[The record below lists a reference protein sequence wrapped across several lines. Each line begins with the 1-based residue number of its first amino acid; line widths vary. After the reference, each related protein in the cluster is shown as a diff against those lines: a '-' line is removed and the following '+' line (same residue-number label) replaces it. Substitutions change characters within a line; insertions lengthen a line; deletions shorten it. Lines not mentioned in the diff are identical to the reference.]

1 MTTTTH
7 NLCVD
12 NPQIDEVFELETG
25 EHYKAKDVIGN
36 DYNKLIQLRMDLKER
51 INQNNPKYLCPIC
64 NVAVFIRCNRN
75 VDDKKFSF
83 KHRVEDG
90 NCPAIT
96 RGTLTQEQ
104 IKAIKYNGAKES
116 PAHIRMKEIIYE
128 SLLQDP
134 NFTDPKIE
142 PVIKGADRKSWRK
155 PDIQALWQ
163 GKLRVAFEVQLSTTF
178 LDVIAQRR
186 LFYKAEN
193 SLVCWVFKRF
203 DKENAL
209 MTQDDIFHNNNQN
222 LFLASE
228 DTLKSS
234 KQNKGLM
241 LNCHW
246 HEPTIQN
253 NKIVDVWNS
262 KYVKFKEL
270 EYDIDKQAIYYF
282 DYKSEKDKLAVK
294 PKPPVIVEELAD
306 EIDTEDLK
314 LRFEEWWC
322 NHDETPSSNDEN
334 WQSFRNEFNNIDI
347 FIPEYPYKIEHLLN
361 GLYSAKYGKAIG
373 SKQTKLIEVAH
384 LIANLRNDLSVLQT
398 FRVALLVYNRANT
411 IKEEDKTLKWSKRAN
426 EFRKHIYE
434 DKYKRNIELDDLVS
448 FLFPSVMDKKAWD
461 KIKAIDDKHNLNNP

>member
-1 MTTTTH
+1 MSSTNH

-25 EHYKAKDVIGN
+25 EYYKAKDVIGN
-36 DYNKLIQLRMDLKER
+36 DYNKLIQLRMELLEQ
-51 INQNNPKYLCPIC
+51 INKDNPIYRCPMC
-64 NVAVFIRCNRN
+64 HVAVYLACNRHN
-75 VDDKKFSF
+75 DDKKFYF

-90 NCPAIT
+90 NCPAVT
-96 RGTLTQEQ
+96 RGSLSKEQ
-104 IKAIKYNGAKES
+104 IQAIKYNGAKES
-116 PAHIRMKEIIYE
+116 PAHIRMKEIIAE
-128 SLLQDP
+128 SLSHDP
-134 NFTDPKIE
+134 DFSGVEIE
-142 PVIKGADRKSWRK
+142 KVIKGADRKSWRK

-193 SLVCWVFKRF
+193 SLVCWIFKKF

-270 EYDIDKQAIYYF
+270 ECDLNKQSIYYF
-282 DYKSEKDKLAVK
+282 DHKSEKDELTVK
-294 PKPPVIVEELAD
+294 PKPLLV

-314 LRFEEWWC
+314 ERFEDWWC
-322 NHDETPSSNDEN
+322 SHNETPSNDDD
-334 WQSFRNEFNNIDI
+334 WQSF
-347 FIPEYPYKIEHLLN
+347 
-361 GLYSAKYGKAIG
+361 
-373 SKQTKLIEVAH
+373 
-384 LIANLRNDLSVLQT
+384 
-398 FRVALLVYNRANT
+398 
-411 IKEEDKTLKWSKRAN
+411 
-426 EFRKHIYE
+426 
-434 DKYKRNIELDDLVS
+434 
-448 FLFPSVMDKKAWD
+448 
-461 KIKAIDDKHNLNNP
+461 

>member
-1 MTTTTH
+1 MSSTNH
-7 NLCVD
+7 SLCVD
-12 NPQIDEVFELETG
+12 NPKITDVFELETG
-25 EHYKAKDVIGN
+25 EYYTAQQAIGN
-36 DYNKLIQLRMDLKER
+36 DYNKLVQLRMELRER

-64 NVAVFIRCNRN
+64 HVAVSIRCNRN
-75 VDDKKFSF
+75 SDEKKFSF
-83 KHRVEDG
+83 KHLVEDG

-134 NFTDPKIE
+134 NFTDQKIE

-193 SLVCWVFKRF
+193 SLVCWIFKKF

-262 KYVKFKEL
+262 RYVKFKEL

-282 DYKSEKDKLAVK
+282 DYKSKKDKLITK
-294 PKPPVIVEELAD
+294 PKPPVLVE

-322 NHDETPSSNDEN
+322 SHNETPSNNDED
-334 WQSFRNEFNNIDI
+334 WQSFRNEFSNEDI
-347 FIPEYPYKIEHLLN
+347 YMPEYPFQIEHLLN

-398 FRVALLVYNRANT
+398 FRVALLVYKRANI
-411 IKEEDKTLKWSKRAN
+411 IKEEDKTLKWSTRAN

-434 DKYKRNIELDDLVS
+434 DKYKRNIKLDDLVS

-461 KIKAIDDKHNLNNP
+461 SLKAIDDKHNINNP

>member
-1 MTTTTH
+1 MSSTNH

-25 EHYKAKDVIGN
+25 EYYKAKDVIGN
-36 DYNKLIQLRMDLKER
+36 DYNKLIQLRMWLLEQ
-51 INQNNPKYLCPIC
+51 INKDNPIYRCPMC
-64 NVAVFIRCNRN
+64 HVAVYLACNRHN
-75 VDDKKFSF
+75 DDKKFYF

-90 NCPAIT
+90 NCPAVT
-96 RGTLTQEQ
+96 RGSLSKEQ
-104 IKAIKYNGAKES
+104 IQAIKYNGAKES
-116 PAHIRMKEIIYE
+116 PAHIRMKEIIAE
-128 SLLQDP
+128 SLSHDP
-134 NFTDPKIE
+134 DFSGVEIE
-142 PVIKGADRKSWRK
+142 KVIKGADRKSWRK

-193 SLVCWVFKRF
+193 SLVCWIFKKF

-270 EYDIDKQAIYYF
+270 ECDLNKQSIYYF
-282 DYKSEKDKLAVK
+282 DHKSEKDELTVK
-294 PKPPVIVEELAD
+294 PKPLLV

-314 LRFEEWWC
+314 ERFEDWWC
-322 NHDETPSSNDEN
+322 SHNETPSNDDD
-334 WQSFRNEFNNIDI
+334 WQSFRNEFSSEDI
-347 FIPEYPYKIEHLLN
+347 FIPEYPFQIEHLLN

-373 SKQTKLIEVAH
+373 SKQKKLIEVAH
-384 LIANLRNDLSVLQT
+384 LIANLRNDFSVLQT
-398 FRVALLVYNRANT
+398 FRVALLVYKRASQ
-411 IKEEDKTLKWSKRAN
+411 IKEEDKSGKWTKRAN
-426 EFRKHIYE
+426 EFRKHIYD
-434 DKYKRNIELDDLVS
+434 DKYKRNMKLDDLVS
-448 FLFPSVMDKKAWD
+448 FLFPSVMNKEMWNKL
-461 KIKAIDDKHNLNNP
+461 KAIDDKHILKNP

>member
-1 MTTTTH
+1 MTSNNK

-12 NPQIDEVFELETG
+12 KPEIKEVFELETG
-25 EHYKAKDVIGN
+25 EYYTAQQAIGN
-36 DYNKLIQLRMDLKER
+36 DYNNLIQLRMELSER
-51 INQNNPKYLCPIC
+51 INNNNPKYVCPLCH
-64 NVAVFIRCNRN
+64 VAVSIRCNRTN
-75 VDDKKFSF
+75 KTDDKKFSF
-83 KHRVEDG
+83 KHRVENG

-96 RGTLTQEQ
+96 RGTLSKEQ
-104 IKAIKYNGAKES
+104 IEAIKYNGAKES
-116 PAHIRMKEIIYE
+116 PAHIRMKEIIAE
-128 SLLQDP
+128 SLEQDP
-134 NFTDPKIE
+134 DFTNIKPE
-142 PVIKGADRKSWRK
+142 TVIKGADRKSWRK
-155 PDIQALWQ
+155 PDIQALWK

-178 LDVIAQRR
+178 LEVIAQRR

-193 SLVCWVFKRF
+193 SLVCWVFKKF

-234 KQNKGLM
+234 IQNKGLM

-253 NKIVDVWNS
+253 NKIADIWNS

-270 EYDIDKQAIYYF
+270 EYDLDKQSIYYF
-282 DYKSEKDKLAVK
+282 DYKSEKEKLIPK
-294 PKPPVIVEELAD
+294 PKVNTEISVE

-314 LRFEEWWC
+314 MRFDEWWC
-322 NHDETPSSNDEN
+322 SHNEKPSNDDD
-334 WQSFRNEFNNIDI
+334 WKSFRYEFNSEDI

-384 LIANLRNDLSVLQT
+384 LIANLKSDLSVLQT
-398 FRVALLVYNRANT
+398 FRVALLVYNRGSQ
-411 IKEEDKTLKWSKRAN
+411 IVEEDKSGKWKSRSS

-434 DKYKRNIELDDLVS
+434 EKYKRDMKLDDLIS
-448 FLFPSVMDKKAWD
+448 FLFPLVMNKAVWNRL
-461 KIKAIDDKHNLNNP
+461 KAIDEKHNLNNP